1 VRRLGDDS
9 GAVAIIVALLL
20 VVFLVLGAL
29 VLDLG
34 SLYRHD
40 RELQSAADAGAL
52 AGAQELVLSRGN
64 LSAAENL
71 TRQYVSSNT
80 SPNSSVV
87 EGNLAAW
94 APVIDAK
101 SVTVDLRENHVP
113 FSLARVIGR
122 SEGSVRAH
130 AKAEVKYLTG
140 VNTLFP
146 VALLIMNPEKFRF
159 VFRAGKT
166 VVGSFDITDE
176 NENGVFGE
184 GGGEGGGT
192 LPSVSAGRY
201 EVDLQAITRDINGN
215 EVVGLELPSIGYW
228 WVSNP
233 SDPAEKLYRVGM
245 SRSGGTV
252 TVKAEVASTAV
263 DPGLQTLQASLGGRS
278 FQLSRSGNVFTGSVS
293 APTGTDNNTGY
304 GVHELSITFP
314 KYDTEKATT
323 ITCARYVAFEQD
335 VPLDYLM
342 MENSFYEGYSRRTD
356 QGREFQYAEIVTD
369 HPDMWDPYTM
379 KLSAQAG
386 GGLYSGNWRLSD
398 IFANQ
403 NVRDEIAEVDPEVLD
418 SWRLNTP
425 LYIGGPLWP
434 ETGAKVGQ
442 VWQGLD
448 DRKADWL
455 ARYPDDPDGWRYV
468 IVPFVN
474 FDPDL
479 AGTSKKYV
487 IQMFATFRID
497 SYSKKGQDKGDII
510 GQFIEWVAPGSWS
523 DEPSGPLYVETVVL
537 TE

>member
-1 VRRLGDDS
+1 
-9 GAVAIIVALLL
+9 
-20 VVFLVLGAL
+20 
-29 VLDLG
+29 
-34 SLYRHD
+34 
-40 RELQSAADAGAL
+40 
-52 AGAQELVLSRGN
+52 
-64 LSAAENL
+64 
-71 TRQYVSSNT
+71 
-80 SPNSSVV
+80 
-87 EGNLAAW
+87 
-94 APVIDAK
+94 
-101 SVTVDLRENHVP
+101 
-113 FSLARVIGR
+113 
-122 SEGSVRAH
+122 
-130 AKAEVKYLTG
+130 
-140 VNTLFP
+140 
-146 VALLIMNPEKFRF
+146 
-159 VFRAGKT
+159 
-166 VVGSFDITDE
+166 
-176 NENGVFGE
+176 
-184 GGGEGGGT
+184 
-192 LPSVSAGRY
+192 
-201 EVDLQAITRDINGN
+201 
-215 EVVGLELPSIGYW
+215 
-228 WVSNP
+228 
-233 SDPAEKLYRVGM
+233 
-245 SRSGGTV
+245 
-252 TVKAEVASTAV
+252 
-263 DPGLQTLQASLGGRS
+263 
-278 FQLSRSGNVFTGSVS
+278 
-293 APTGTDNNTGY
+293 
-304 GVHELSITFP
+304 VHELSITFP